1 MEDNE
6 LKKQQNDNPI
16 VQEFLDE
23 MKTQEDPNITL
34 VHNDLV
40 EAIIESARDAID
52 GLNTD
57 NLKYEVNKLATYYW
71 NQGGRDVD
79 VDLSDEE

>member
-40 EAIIESARDAID
+40 EAIIESARDAIS

-57 NLKYEVNKLATYYW
+57 NLKYEVGKLATYYW

>member
-1 MEDNE
+1 MENNE

-16 VQEFLDE
+16 VHEFLQE
-23 MKTQEDPNITL
+23 IFTQEDPNITL

-40 EAIIESARDAID
+40 EAIILSARDAID

-57 NLKYEVNKLATYYW
+57 NLKHEVDKLATYYW

-79 VDLSDEE
+79 V

>member
-40 EAIIESARDAID
+40 EAIIESARDAIS

-57 NLKYEVNKLATYYW
+57 NLKYEVSKLARYYW

>member
-57 NLKYEVNKLATYYW
+57 NLKYEVNKLARYYW

>member
-40 EAIIESARDAID
+40 EAIIESARDAIN

-57 NLKYEVNKLATYYW
+57 NLKYEVDKLAKYYW
-71 NQGGRDVD
+71 NQGGRNVD
-79 VDLSDEE
+79 VNLSDEE